1 VEDREVIA
9 LLGLRLTPCQWS
21 ILHLLLELPLLSDE
35 ELSAFLSLQRKSA
48 RCSLYELHQLGC
60 LEPIATV
67 VGNRSHL
74 CERGLRL
81 VAAANHMHIRNIS
94 AISDNEAESETSTV
108 VQRIKHTA
116 GIYDFFASLAH
127 AAKREP
133 GQALCWWGTRVVCE
147 RRYLVGEQWYNLKPD
162 ALAENHVGSQRMRFW
177 REWDHG
183 TSHVRDLAVNFTS
196 YAHSIASREWAR
208 ERSMLPVLVCVAPD
222 IAQASLTSPPRLV
235 VWTTT

>member
-1 VEDREVIA
+1 M
-9 LLGLRLTPCQWS
+9 RLTLCQWS
-21 ILHLLLELPLLSDE
+21 ILHLLLEHPLLSDE
-35 ELSAFLSLQRKSA
+35 ELSAFLRLQRKSA
-48 RCSLYELHQLGC
+48 RCSLYDLHQLGC

-67 VGNRSHL
+67 VGKRSHL
-74 CERGLRL
+74 CESGLRL
-81 VAAANHMHIRNIS
+81 LAAANHMHIRNIS

-108 VQRIKHTA
+108 VQRGEAWLLQRIKHTA
-116 GIYDFFASLAH
+116 GIYDFFASLAQ

-133 GQALCWWGTRVVCE
+133 GQALCWWETRVVCE

-162 ALAENHVGSQRMRFW
+162 ALAEYHVGSQRMRFW
-177 REWDHG
+177 LEWDHG
-183 TSHVRDLAVNFTS
+183 SSHARDLAVDFTS